1 MYRRRGAVRPPWW
14 RPAVPWTMYRYFIVE
29 ILRVFVL
36 CNLAVSLLYTTLV
49 AYQTVRSGLRVSLI
63 WPLIAKTFAYPLYYS
78 VPVSFLFA
86 LTLVISRMAGDLEIT
101 ALRTHGVSYRQLYA
115 PVIALAIVL
124 AGFSFYINGWI
135 VPHVRYEKRNLHKY
149 ILAQLEDLGSGENR
163 RIRLPGDK
171 GTLFVKAHKGKDL
184 RQVHITLS
192 TNRSASLAPALREHL
207 PDGLPSEISVSAREG
222 DLEIRP
228 DLNTVFL
235 NLRGVD
241 VLVPEPV
248 GKAKVAGEKFHQR
261 VVISD
266 TVVIPLRFGRKR
278 PGIKDRTNPEL
289 LAYIDELKAAAIDEA
304 AIDEVERAREA
315 TAAVVPASFKE
326 EEALQEALLDDEPD
340 EKRRASSWQK
350 LQDART
356 EWYRRLT
363 FSLSCLTFPLV
374 GVALAL
380 FRHRGN
386 RLVPFFLGN
395 AVVIAVFYPLLMVGV
410 SLGERGWAPV
420 LSLALPNIVLIGLG
434 ISLTRRVIRQ

>member
-1 MYRRRGAVRPPWW
+1 
-14 RPAVPWTMYRYFIVE
+14 MYRYFTVE
-29 ILRVFVL
+29 IFRVFLL

-78 VPVSFLFA
+78 VPISFLFA
-86 LTLVISRMAGDLEIT
+86 LPLVISRMAGDLEIT

-115 PVIALAIVL
+115 PVIGIGIVL
-124 AGFSFYINGWI
+124 AGFSFYLNGWV

-149 ILAQLEDLGSGENR
+149 ILVQLEDLGTGENR
-163 RIRLPGDK
+163 RIRLPGNK
-171 GTLFVKAHKGKDL
+171 GTLFVKAYRGTDL
-184 RQVHITLS
+184 RQVHITLNTS
-192 TNRSASLAPALREHL
+192 QPGNLAPALREHL
-207 PDGLPSEISVSAREG
+207 PEGLPSQISVFAREG
-222 DLEIRP
+222 DLEIRS

-241 VLVPEPV
+241 VLVPESV
-248 GKAKVAGEKFHQR
+248 RKAKVAGEKFHQR
-261 VVISD
+261 VAISD

-278 PGIKDRTNPEL
+278 PGTKDRTSPEL
-289 LAYIDELKAAAIDEA
+289 LAYIDELKKAAVEEA
-304 AIDEVERAREA
+304 ERERQA
-315 TAAVVPASFKE
+315 TAKARIVPASFK
-326 EEALQEALLDDEPD
+326 QDGKGK
-340 EKRRASSWQK
+340 KRRASSWQK
-350 LQDART
+350 LQEART
-356 EWYRRLT
+356 EWYRRLA

-380 FRHRGN
+380 SRHRGN

-410 SLGERGWAPV
+410 SLGERGWAPM

-434 ISLTRRVIRQ
+434 VFLTRKVIQE